1 MWEDQRREVLEAA
14 QRMAAKGL
22 VTGTS
27 GNVSLRIAEEATSG
41 LIAVTPSSRDYES
54 MTVDDIVVVDGE
66 GKKVEGNLAPSI
78 ETMLHVGIY
87 RARRKVNAVV
97 HTHAAY
103 ASAIAVAYSEIP
115 AILDDQIT
123 YIGGEIK
130 VASYALPGSPELVA
144 NVISALGPKNA
155 VIMANHGSLTVGRNM
170 REALAICDLLEKTC
184 LIYMR
189 ALALG
194 SVNKVPPQMADIEKT
209 FFSAVYGED

>member
-1 MWEDQRREVLEAA
+1 MWEDQKREVLEAA

-27 GNVSLRIAEEATSG
+27 GNVSLRIAEEVANG

-54 MTVDDIVVVDGE
+54 MTIDDIVVVDGE

-103 ASAIAVAYSEIP
+103 ASAIAVAHSEIP

-144 NVISALGPKNA
+144 NVISALGAKNA

-184 LIYMR
+184 LTYMR

-194 SVNKVPPQMADIEKT
+194 RVNAVPPEMADIEKA